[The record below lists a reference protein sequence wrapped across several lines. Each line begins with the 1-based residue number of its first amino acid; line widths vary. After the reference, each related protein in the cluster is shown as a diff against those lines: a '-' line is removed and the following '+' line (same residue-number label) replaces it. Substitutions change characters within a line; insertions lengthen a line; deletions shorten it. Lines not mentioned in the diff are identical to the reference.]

1 MKPDDLEQKWI
12 KSLIMSN
19 RCDTG
24 VCTADSSVVEL
35 HTAHCTAHCAV
46 QCGRVGWEIAQGTN
60 ARVADKVGGSEQVTS
75 N

>member
-12 KSLIMSN
+12 KSLIMSD
-19 RCDTG
+19 RCDTS
-24 VCTADSSVVEL
+24 VCTAPDSSVVEL
-35 HTAHCTAHCAV
+35 AWYAV

>member
-1 MKPDDLEQKWI
+1 
-12 KSLIMSN
+12 MSCW
-19 RCDTG
+19 CDTG

-35 HTAHCTAHCAV
+35 VWYAV